1 MGRALVHL
9 VEDDCVV
16 RTMLTRLLQSGGYRV
31 EQYSS
36 GADFLD
42 VADRIADG
50 CILLDVNVNMPE
62 PDGFAVKRALAERGI
77 SVPVIMMSGS
87 GDLSLLAMRAGVDDF
102 MQKPFDRSELLSV
115 LREVL
120 IHTEAHV

>member
-50 CILLDVNVNMPE
+50 CILLDVNMPE

-102 MQKPFDRSELLSV
+102 MQKPFDRRELLSM

-120 IHTEAHV
+120 TPTEAHV